1 MSLVAL
7 AVAAALLAVERACY
21 VLISRAPA
29 AFRALCARWAPVGG
43 PVAVVERLFV
53 AFKALQLSVFAAWC
67 YVHGDGSLLPTHGR
81 PLEFALASALIVV
94 GQVFVIATFYRLG
107 RIGVFFGDRL
117 GYRVRRCHEFPF
129 SVLAHPQYVGTIVTI
144 WGLFLAMRFPHD
156 DWYALPI
163 LETVYYAAGAWLE
176 EPRAVAQGL
185 RKKIS
190 PMKDSARDR
199 VSLESMATDTAPTS
213 SPGAAP

>member
-1 MSLVAL
+1 VSLVAL

-21 VLISRAPA
+21 VVISRAPR
-29 AFRALCARWAPVGG
+29 AFRELCARGALAGG
-43 PVAVVERLFV
+43 PVAVVERLFY

-67 YVHGDGSLLPTHGR
+67 YVHGDGSLLPAHDS
-81 PLEFALASALIVV
+81 PLVCALASALIVA

-107 RIGVFFGDRL
+107 RVGVFFGDRL
-117 GYRVRRCHEFPF
+117 GYRVERCREFPF
-129 SVLAHPQYVGTIVTI
+129 SVLAHPQYVGTIVTV
-144 WGLFLAMRFPHD
+144 WGLFFAMRFPQD
-156 DWYALPI
+156 DWYGLPV

-176 EPRAVAQGL
+176 EPRALAQGL

-190 PMKDSARDR
+190 PMKDSARER

-213 SPGAAP
+213 SPGAVP